1 MLITVFIIPGFFYS
15 SIFKEEKDLGNV
27 STENRR
33 LFNEMIDS
41 DIIGKKIPGIL
52 GQGEEFVKMKVR
64 NQQELDLMKQIRA
77 SPFVGETMPQS
88 IEGRTIQ
95 IKPICLLVAYMC
107 GMIKPD
113 PHSKQESLGTD
124 LECILRTIPS
134 YLDIIIEECIKLIAE
149 FKQRQTHKRLTCQN
163 ILGILQ
169 FSQNLMQ

>member
-64 NQQELDLMKQIRA
+64 NQ
-77 SPFVGETMPQS
+77 
-88 IEGRTIQ
+88 
-95 IKPICLLVAYMC
+95 
-107 GMIKPD
+107 
-113 PHSKQESLGTD
+113 
-124 LECILRTIPS
+124 
-134 YLDIIIEECIKLIAE
+134 
-149 FKQRQTHKRLTCQN
+149 
-163 ILGILQ
+163 
-169 FSQNLMQ
+169 